1 MSQHETAIAGSYAE
15 NRSKRINDPRRS
27 KEYVDS
33 KSKQQE
39 KVKKVSKFLVTK
51 HPAVVPSMCRYMNVN
66 VMQDIRGKPTD
77 PKMDMF
83 RNSCFGKYLR
93 MQQMDVQAQIFRC
106 FMVKEL
112 RGSTYRCFTFEINGK
127 VLRFGLRE
135 FALITELDCVS
146 DENDLVYDNSKPN
159 RLMIEYFGR
168 NQENQLPVK
177 RHELIECFNKTVHC
191 GEPNSTNIP
200 RIHFDVVEDGRYN
213 EYPWGKDSFREL
225 VVSIEQKYAGFK
237 KYYRIHGLPLA
248 IQVWLYECCSK
259 VPSTIAVKTG
269 NLIPR
274 ILNWRTTEGKPEF
287 KRLMDGM
294 FRDDKNPSC
303 RFEEVVP
310 TPHELETLKLPL
322 VAHDIPDVKH
332 GVDGVHGTDLV
343 DDDFSTTPPHL
354 SSGKQQQRSA
364 NSDSP
369 RGKKR
374 TQFPVSVPPSR
385 KQASPKESWIKGT
398 RKPDA
403 PTGLR
408 TDKFKLIREEIRIF
422 KKEVFDYMDNNF
434 KKLLDAIK
442 GNQTPDKVGDTM
454 LQADLHS
461 DGEISQGNQSG
472 GAVKLSTKENQGGGA
487 TSAQRSHPVE
497 SQQIGD
503 MENANAEFTASEEM
517 VADLLVNCPL
527 ACVIPL
533 GPPPVPRDDQTD
545 LSSLRTPQN
554 LDDNPVTISQWMIS
568 DSQIPIQLGVQ
579 PTTGQSSTN
588 ETEQQ
593 VGVQPIV
600 GHNSSDETGEQVPV
614 QPNAGQSSSGET
626 AQLSNTEKQII
637 VHLGAARE
645 RKPSKYNLSP
655 YCPNFSSAGS
665 SAKNINPC
673 IYQKK
678 HPFVDHP
685 INAPLDTS
693 FLQEYQKWLEKD
705 LLKSHDKRKP
715 KENHYRKNKEEL
727 DPADAKLRLHLG
739 VTTISDKNWFYL
751 LSMDGQ
757 LWIDEHID
765 VIFCYLRKKGKY
777 HNNNNYKFTTASC
790 IFHTLVVEIYKSWEN
805 SDSSTCVASKED
817 ELCEY
822 INGHRLLVNVQ
833 WCIYVYNSYRASG
846 HDAVVRAGMK
856 MLATLVTHSLQM
868 TDFYEKKA
876 DIDFA
881 THPSYRNREQTDNF
895 DIVNVDNLP
904 QQAPSSMD
912 CGVYAVAFAEYLS
925 SSEVIPTEF
934 DAKLFCMRYGA
945 LLCDYAW
952 DKSNNNAS
960 SDNEQPPRPI
970 RPAVDYD
977 AVDKED
983 LD

>member
-1 MSQHETAIAGSYAE
+1 M
-15 NRSKRINDPRRS
+15 
-27 KEYVDS
+27 
-33 KSKQQE
+33 
-39 KVKKVSKFLVTK
+39 
-51 HPAVVPSMCRYMNVN
+51 
-66 VMQDIRGKPTD
+66 
-77 PKMDMF
+77 
-83 RNSCFGKYLR
+83 
-93 MQQMDVQAQIFRC
+93 
-106 FMVKEL
+106 
-112 RGSTYRCFTFEINGK
+112 
-127 VLRFGLRE
+127 
-135 FALITELDCVS
+135 
-146 DENDLVYDNSKPN
+146 
-159 RLMIEYFGR
+159 
-168 NQENQLPVK
+168 LP
-177 RHELIECFNKTVHC
+177 I
-191 GEPNSTNIP
+191 
-200 RIHFDVVEDGRYN
+200 
-213 EYPWGKDSFREL
+213 
-225 VVSIEQKYAGFK
+225 
-237 KYYRIHGLPLA
+237 
-248 IQVWLYECCSK
+248 
-259 VPSTIAVKTG
+259 
-269 NLIPR
+269 
-274 ILNWRTTEGKPEF
+274 
-287 KRLMDGM
+287 
-294 FRDDKNPSC
+294 
-303 RFEEVVP
+303 FEEVVP
-310 TPHELETLKLPL
+310 TPHELETLKLPP

-343 DDDFSTTPPHL
+343 DDDYDDFSTTPSHL

-364 NSDSP
+364 NSDSS

-374 TQFPVSVPPSR
+374 TQFSVSVPPSR
-385 KQASPKESWIKGT
+385 KKPSRKESGIKGT

-403 PTGLR
+403 PTAPR
-408 TDKFKLIREEIRIF
+408 TDEFKLIREEIRIF

-454 LQADLHS
+454 LKADLHS
-461 DGEISQGNQSG
+461 DGGISQGNQSG

-487 TSAQRSHPVE
+487 TSAQRSHPVVEGVGLPINDPVSVVDVDKETGVKSDAQTDGVPITPIHLNFDE

-517 VADLLVNCPL
+517 VADLLINCPL

-554 LDDNPVTISQWMIS
+554 VDNNPVTISQWMIP

-600 GHNSSDETGEQVPV
+600 GHSSSDETGQQVPV

-626 AQLSNTEKQII
+626 AQFSNSEKQII
-637 VHLGAARE
+637 VHPGAARE

-665 SAKNINPC
+665 SAKNIGPC

-715 KENHYRKNKEEL
+715 NENHYRKNKEGL
-727 DPADAKLRLHLG
+727 DPADAELQLHLG
-739 VTTISDKNWFYL
+739 VTAVADKNWFYL

-757 LWIDEHID
+757 LWTNEVDG
-765 VIFCYLRKKGKY
+765 VG
-777 HNNNNYKFTTASC
+777 
-790 IFHTLVVEIYKSWEN
+790 LVVEIYKSWEN
-805 SDSSTCVASKED
+805 PDSSTCVASKED
-817 ELCEY
+817 EMCEY
-822 INGHRLLVNVQ
+822 INGHRLLANVPWYTVDNVLIPVNIKEENHWILVVISFTDRS
-833 WCIYVYNSYRASG
+833 IYVYNSYRAAG
-846 HDAVVRAGMK
+846 HDAVVRVGVK

-876 DIDFA
+876 NIDFV

-912 CGVYAVAFAEYLS
+912 CGVYVAAFAEYLS
-925 SSEVIPTEF
+925 SSAVIPTEF
-934 DAKLFCMRYGA
+934 DAKLLRMRYGA

>member
-1 MSQHETAIAGSYAE
+1 MTKKAATPMRNTGSYAE

-27 KEYVDS
+27 KEGKKIAKAKRNVD
-33 KSKQQE
+33 E
-39 KVKKVSKFLVTK
+39 DDDEEVSKFLVTK
-51 HPAVVPSMCRYMNVN
+51 HPAVAPSMCRYTNVN
-66 VMQDIRGKPTD
+66 VMQDIRGKLTD
-77 PKMDMF
+77 PQMDMF

-93 MQQMDVQAQIFRC
+93 MQQLDVQAQIFRC

-112 RGSTYRCFTFEINGK
+112 KGSTYRCFTFEIN
-127 VLRFGLRE
+127 
-135 FALITELDCVS
+135 
-146 DENDLVYDNSKPN
+146 
-159 RLMIEYFGR
+159 
-168 NQENQLPVK
+168 VK
-177 RHELIECFNKTVHC
+177 RHELIECFNKTVWDDKGDDAVKMAILYFINTWVHC

-225 VVSIEQKYAGFK
+225 VVSIGQKYAGFK

-248 IQVWLYECCSK
+248 MQVWLYECCSK

-310 TPHELETLKLPL
+310 TPHELETLKLPP

-343 DDDFSTTPPHL
+343 DDDYDNFSTTPPHL

-385 KQASPKESWIKGT
+385 KQPSRKESGIKGT

-403 PTGLR
+403 PTAPR
-408 TDKFKLIREEIRIF
+408 TDEFKLIREEIRIF

-454 LQADLHS
+454 LKADLHS
-461 DGEISQGNQSG
+461 DGGISQGNQSG

-487 TSAQRSHPVE
+487 TSAQRSHPVVEGVGLSINDPVSVVDVDKETGVKSDAQTDGVPITPIHLNFDE
-497 SQQIGD
+497 SQEIGD

-517 VADLLVNCPL
+517 VADLLINCPL

-554 LDDNPVTISQWMIS
+554 VDNNPVTISQWMIP

-593 VGVQPIV
+593 VG
-600 GHNSSDETGEQVPV
+600 
-614 QPNAGQSSSGET
+614 
-626 AQLSNTEKQII
+626 II
-637 VHLGAARE
+637 VHPGAARE
-645 RKPSKYNLSP
+645 RKPSKYNMSP

-665 SAKNINPC
+665 SAKNIGPC

-693 FLQEYQKWLEKD
+693 FLQDYQKWLEKD

-715 KENHYRKNKEEL
+715 NENHCRKNKEGL
-727 DPADAKLRLHLG
+727 DPADAELRLHLG
-739 VTTISDKNWFYL
+739 VTAVADKNWFYL

-757 LWIDEHID
+757 LWTDEVD
-765 VIFCYLRKKGKY
+765 GVG
-777 HNNNNYKFTTASC
+777 
-790 IFHTLVVEIYKSWEN
+790 LVAEIYKSWEN
-805 SDSSTCVASKED
+805 PDSSTCVASKED

-822 INGHRLLVNVQ
+822 INGHRLLANVPWYTVDNVLIPVNIKEENHWILVVISFTDRS
-833 WCIYVYNSYRASG
+833 IYVYNSYRAAG
-846 HDAVVRAGMK
+846 HDAVVRVGVK

-876 DIDFA
+876 DIDFV

-912 CGVYAVAFAEYLS
+912 CGVYVAAFAEYLS
-925 SSEVIPTEF
+925 SSAVIPTEF
-934 DAKLFCMRYGA
+934 DAKLLRMRYGA